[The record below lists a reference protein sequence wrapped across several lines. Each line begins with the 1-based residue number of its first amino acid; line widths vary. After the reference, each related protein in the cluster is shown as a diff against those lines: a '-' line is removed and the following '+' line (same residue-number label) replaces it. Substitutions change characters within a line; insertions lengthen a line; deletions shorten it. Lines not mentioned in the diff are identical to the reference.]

1 MIYIEMW
8 LLTVE
13 IIFNIYLFKAQS
25 VLGILIKQ
33 NLEV

>member
-1 MIYIEMW
+1 MIYIEVW

-13 IIFNIYLFKAQS
+13 IIFNIYLFKTQS
-25 VLGILIKQ
+25 ILGILIKL